1 MINVKTMRDSRGRLL
16 TAKVVDSAPEHENR
30 NDWKTMAAAEE
41 VARVLNQFADGFDRY
56 LATDAGP
63 HVSPRYDV
71 IALPKVGD
79 AVSYSFN
86 GDSYPCGHVISVSAG
101 PNFRRIVAH
110 EPRGGKHVGEVR
122 EHVFWRR
129 RKTGSWI
136 MDGTWSLVAG
146 HVDKRNP
153 SF

>member
-1 MINVKTMRDSRGRLL
+1 MLYVHIIRSAGKILRAEAIAWPLPPNVDPRKYES
-16 TAKVVDSAPEHENR
+16 R

-41 VARVLNQFADGFDRY
+41 VAAALGPEYV
-56 LATDAGP
+56 ATDAGP
-63 HVSPRYDV
+63 YVSPRYDV

-86 GDSYPCGHVISVSAG
+86 GDSYPCGHVISISAG

-129 RKTGSWI
+129 RKTGSWV
-136 MDGTWSLVAG
+136 MNGTWSLVAG
-146 HVDKRNP
+146 HVDERNP